1 MSDVAAGG
9 ESQALSGDRN
19 PQDRG
24 MPFRPE
30 NRPALSPGVV
40 LTTHIGVIQGV
51 RSSEAGRLS
60 PMEAQ
65 P

>member
-1 MSDVAAGG
+1 
-9 ESQALSGDRN
+9 
-19 PQDRG
+19 